1 MRTLLRVSLFS
12 LLVMVLTACQAG
24 YVPMTPEAAAPPDL
38 ADTSWVLSALNGR
51 LPVAGSTVTLAFGT
65 DGTASGTDGCNQFS
79 GTYTQDGD
87 ALTFPQPMA
96 LTMMACEEPIAGQAT
111 DYMAALA
118 ATDGFTASSTQLV
131 LRSGD
136 EIVATFVA
144 ASTDLAGTDWQVIG
158 YNNGREAVV
167 GVLTGTEITANF
179 GTDGTLSGNAGCN
192 QYFAGFTVDGDAL
205 TIDMPGST
213 MRFCAEP
220 PGVMEQESEYLAALA
235 TVATFGMEG
244 NLMVLRT
251 ADGAIAVQLTR
262 QVSVDLPEPGP
273 STPTGRVTAPNG
285 VNIRSGPGTHYPIIG
300 FALFGDE
307 GEIVGR
313 SADSRWWAAS
323 IPAAPNGIGWVS
335 ADFVAAANA
344 ENVPVIEPAPPI
356 VAPPILVTP
365 PATPTPVPPAT
376 PTVTPTPQLSLWAD
390 RTNINSG
397 ECTRINWSVDNVQ
410 AVWVYPRGESF
421 DRFPRAGQGS
431 QEVCPTTT
439 TTYEMRVL
447 LRDGSTVFRE
457 VTINVTGPTP
467 TPVPPT
473 ATPVP
478 PTPVPPTATPA
489 GDPLAGTRWE
499 VVQFNN
505 GSGITTLLAETRIT
519 VEFSADGQVTGNAG
533 CNNYFGPY
541 QASGTNIT
549 IQPPA
554 ATSQACAEP
563 EGVMEQEAQ
572 FLSALPT
579 AATFRLDGDSLELR
593 TAGDQIAV
601 MLTRAQ

>member
-24 YVPMTPEAAAPPDL
+24 YVPMTPETAAPPDL

-79 GTYTQDGD
+79 GTYTQDGE

-96 LTMMACEEPIAGQAT
+96 LTMMACEEPIATQAT

-313 SADSRWWAAS
+313 SVDGRWWAAS
-323 IPAAPNGIGWVS
+323 IPSAPNFNGIGCP

-344 ENVPVIEPAPPI
+344 ESVPVIEPRCPSWRRRSWSRRFGDFHTRA
-356 VAPPILVTP
+356 A
-365 PATPTPVPPAT
+365 AT

-410 AVWVYPRGESF
+410 AVQFTPRRIVRPLPAPARAARKSVP
-421 DRFPRAGQGS
+421 RRPPPTRCAFP
-431 QEVCPTTT
+431 
-439 TTYEMRVL
+439 
-447 LRDGSTVFRE
+447 RDGSTVFLRGDHQRHR
-457 VTINVTGPTP
+457 TDGDTGSAHGHTCAADAC
-467 TPVPPT
+467 
-473 ATPVP
+473 ATHSH
-478 PTPVPPTATPA
+478 AR
-489 GDPLAGTRWE
+489 GDPLAGTRQSGP
-499 VVQFNN
+499 VQQRQRYH
-505 GSGITTLLAETRIT
+505 TLLAETRIT

-549 IQPPA
+549 IQRRRRRRK
-554 ATSQACAEP
+554 
-563 EGVMEQEAQ
+563 
-572 FLSALPT
+572 LPC
-579 AATFRLDGDSLELR
+579 R
-593 TAGDQIAV
+593 AGG
-601 MLTRAQ
+601 